1 MIALTSLIENIITI
15 FMVMLEK
22 GILVINRLY
31 HCLDW
36 RLFKVVI
43 ETYSDVMCLQY
54 ASPALLQAKHIVKK

>member
-36 RLFKVVI
+36 RL
-43 ETYSDVMCLQY
+43 LQGRD
-54 ASPALLQAKHIVKK
+54 